1 MSKYISKFIH
11 LHIYSFHHL
20 LIPFPCADFFYFY
33 TMQSTN
39 YQAQSL
45 QIELKNDYAIVRIDA
60 GKVNAIST
68 QLLNDIIEIFDA
80 LDQNEHIKG
89 AILSGRPHA
98 FSAGLD
104 IVSVSM
110 MDEAARIEY
119 WESYMYAL
127 GALVRFSKPLVCAIT
142 GYAPA
147 GATILTL
154 CTDYRI
160 MGRGAK
166 HVIGMHEFK
175 MSLQIPE
182 MLCDVYAY
190 HLGEIQAWKAVQQ
203 ARLYTSDEALD
214 IGLVDESV
222 EVEEVLPRAEA
233 HLQKLTQ
240 LYPKVFHTSKKYLRK
255 KLYDTVVHRDVPAL
269 ARQTVAFN
277 QDPELQAKVLE
288 FVMSLKKK

>member
-1 MSKYISKFIH
+1 
-11 LHIYSFHHL
+11 
-20 LIPFPCADFFYFY
+20 
-33 TMQSTN
+33 MQQQT
-39 YQAQSL
+39 YQAQTL
-45 QIELKNDYAIVRIDA
+45 QIDIKNDYAIVQIDN

-68 QLLNDIIEIFDA
+68 QLLLDLIEIFNA
-80 LDQNEHIKG
+80 LDKNENIKG
-89 AILSGRPHA
+89 AILTGRPHA

-104 IVSVSM
+104 IVSVAM
-110 MDEAARIEY
+110 MSEEERIQY
-119 WESYMYAL
+119 WESYMYAM
-127 GALVRFSKPLVCAIT
+127 GALVSFSKPLVCAIT

-160 MGRGAK
+160 MGKGAK
-166 HVIGMHEFK
+166 HVMGMHEFK

-190 HLGEIQAWKAVQQ
+190 HLGEIDAWKAVQQ
-203 ARLYTSDEALD
+203 ARLYNSDEALAA
-214 IGLVDESV
+214 GLVDESV
-222 EVEEVLPRAEA
+222 EVEEVLPKAEA
-233 HLQKLTQ
+233 YLQKQ
-240 LYPKVFHTSKKYLRK
+240 IKVYHKVFAASKKYFRK
-255 KLYDTVVHRDVPAL
+255 KLNDLVINRDIPAL